1 MKKILPVLFGFF
13 FIACDKNKELQTY
26 TEIYHIENGDT
37 LSYVFVPN
45 TFTPDW
51 DGMNDYFLA
60 ICNGIPNNNYDLKIY
75 NLGGE
80 IIFQTSHPDAVW
92 DGSKSGIYCENGTY
106 RWKILAKDIFDYE
119 YDLEGEVH
127 LLR

>member
-37 LSYVFVPN
+37 LSSIFVPN
-45 TFTPDW
+45 TFTPNG
-51 DGMNDYFLA
+51 DGINDLFSP
-60 ICNGIPNNNYDLKIY
+60 ICNGILNGNYNLKIY

-80 IIFQTSHPDAVW
+80 VIFETSNPDQDW
-92 DGSKSGIYCENGTY
+92 DGTKRGMYCENGNY
-106 RWKILAKDIFDYE
+106 KWEIWAMDYFDYE